1 MGRIGTFLR
10 LWREG
15 RREEIRATLT
25 RQALPAWLF
34 RRNEMVITRLT
45 RVRPLPRPLEN
56 ISIRWGSREDEEAL
70 LRIRPRSG
78 GYAANFDRGDLLV
91 VGEVSGE
98 VASFNWFET
107 NRVHI
112 SRSNGYTFDMGPG
125 AAWVY
130 GFEVE
135 PRFRMSGVFH
145 KHWVVAMDL
154 LAGRGIERVYGS
166 IQADNPRSIN
176 SHRRLGFEIVY
187 TFRVLRLAGLIHH
200 EAVPAEGTGLPPSR
214 GFGRWRGADTSAAAI
229 SSR

>member
-1 MGRIGTFLR
+1 MRRIGTFLR

-15 RREEIRATLT
+15 KREEIRATLS

-34 RRNEMVITRLT
+34 RHNEMVITRLV

-56 ISIRWGSREDEEAL
+56 VTVRWGTPADEPDL
-70 LRIRPRSG
+70 LRIRPRAG
-78 GYAANFDRGDLLV
+78 GYSRNFAQGHLLV

-98 VASFNWFET
+98 VASFNWFEPGP
-107 NRVHI
+107 VHV
-112 SRSNGYTFDMGPG
+112 SRSNGYTFDMGDG
-125 AAWVY
+125 AVWVY

-145 KHWVVAMDL
+145 KHWVVAMEL
-154 LAGRGIERVYGS
+154 LAERGATRVYGS

-176 SHRRLGFEIVY
+176 SHRRLGFEILY
-187 TFRVLRLAGLIHH
+187 RFRVLRLAGTIRH
-200 EAVPAEGTGLPPSR
+200 EAIPGEGTGLPPSR
-214 GFGRWRGADTSAAAI
+214 GFGRWRGADATAI

>member
-1 MGRIGTFLR
+1 VGRIATFLR
-10 LWREG
+10 LWKEG

-56 ISIRWGSREDEEAL
+56 VTVRWGTPADEPAL
-70 LRIRPRSG
+70 LRVRPRAG
-78 GYAANFDRGDLLV
+78 GYRPNFEKGDLLV

-107 NRVHI
+107 GPVHV
-112 SRSNGYTFDMGPG
+112 SRSNGYTFEMGEG

-145 KHWVVAMDL
+145 KHWVVAMEL
-154 LAGRGIERVYGS
+154 LAERGMSRVYGS

-176 SHRRLGFEIVY
+176 SHRRLGFELLY
-187 TFRVLRLAGLIHH
+187 TFRVLRFAGLIHH
-200 EAVPAEGTGLPPSR
+200 EAVPVPGTGLPPSR
-214 GFGRWRGADTSAAAI
+214 GFGRWRGADATVAAD
-229 SSR
+229 